1 MIRGNISG
9 PLSINIERDDF
20 IAAAPLFSPGCGVAH
35 ARNRRLL
42 FVALIRIDITIASP
56 LGAKHVLE
64 DSGSRILGSEM
75 RLAHSSPPRLIF
87 IVALS

>member
-20 IAAAPLFSPGCGVAH
+20 IAAASLFSPGCGVAQ

-64 DSGSRILGSEM
+64 DSGLEFSAQRCVWPIHL
-75 RLAHSSPPRLIF
+75 RY
-87 IVALS
+87 V

>member
-20 IAAAPLFSPGCGVAH
+20 LAAAPLFSPGCGVAH
-35 ARNRRLL
+35 TRNRPLL
-42 FVALIRIDITIASP
+42 FVALIRIDIAVASP
-56 LGAKHVLE
+56 LGCEACLRRFGV
-64 DSGSRILGSEM
+64 SNSRLRDAFG
-75 RLAHSSPPRLIF
+75 PF